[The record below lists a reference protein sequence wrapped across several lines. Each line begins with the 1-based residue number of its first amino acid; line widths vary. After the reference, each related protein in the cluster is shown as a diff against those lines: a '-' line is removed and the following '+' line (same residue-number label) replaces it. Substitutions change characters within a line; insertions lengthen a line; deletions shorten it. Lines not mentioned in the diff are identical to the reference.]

1 MTETYINIIFIDLH
15 EKSIVIF
22 ESVIFLSQSSYL
34 KRFLLKF
41 SSNYHQN
48 KSREQLKINLRDL
61 YSKLKTEEAKH
72 KTSQNRLN
80 FSLDKNRQL
89 DSWLRTR
96 LVQLRIL
103 CSTSNIPIFKWS
115 LKTLLRIK
123 DMIMVK
129 K

>member
-89 DSWLRTR
+89 DS
-96 LVQLRIL
+96 
-103 CSTSNIPIFKWS
+103 
-115 LKTLLRIK
+115 
-123 DMIMVK
+123 
-129 K
+129 